1 MKKNNLWR
9 VIWIVGI
16 YAVLVLILYLVIMYK
31 VKWEDKDLH
40 KYLYFYNCNESLC
53 TSDVAQNKYYSRVL
67 CEDDVCP
74 YVSSINDNLV
84 ILNKKDKSWIY
95 DYANEIVLNDKYI
108 SYEYLKD
115 NYYIVKDNSN
125 NVGLINNNDETIIP
139 LDKYGKIIDFK
150 NNYLLYFKDGMY
162 YIKNNGYD
170 KIIFLKPLSFMNLSG
185 EVVKKFVS
193 YYKID
198 VENVLVI
205 HDDLDLEI
213 GKYKLKFDS
222 SSGGH
227 NGIKSIINMLN
238 SQKFGRLKVGISKS
252 ENVIDFVLSKFSRKE
267 QDIIDKNLDI
277 FRDILNDY
285 ENMDIF
291 TLMNKY
297 N

>member
-150 NNYLLYFKDGMY
+150 NN
-162 YIKNNGYD
+162 
-170 KIIFLKPLSFMNLSG
+170 IITMRSNAC
-185 EVVKKFVS
+185 
-193 YYKID
+193 
-198 VENVLVI
+198 
-205 HDDLDLEI
+205 
-213 GKYKLKFDS
+213 
-222 SSGGH
+222 
-227 NGIKSIINMLN
+227 
-238 SQKFGRLKVGISKS
+238 ISK
-252 ENVIDFVLSKFSRKE
+252 VQFFV
-267 QDIIDKNLDI
+267 
-277 FRDILNDY
+277 
-285 ENMDIF
+285 
-291 TLMNKY
+291 
-297 N
+297 

>member
-40 KYLYFYNCNESLC
+40 KYLYFYNCNDSLC

-84 ILNKKDKSWIY
+84 ILNKKDKSWVY

-108 SYEYLKD
+108 SYVYLKD

-162 YIKNNGYD
+162 YIKNITDDTELIASENELILINDKLYGYVEDNNYFIASYDTKNKVNDNSYNYMFSYEDIILTIND
-170 KIIFLKPLSFMNLSG
+170 K
-185 EVVKKFVS
+185 
-193 YYKID
+193 KID
-198 VENVLVI
+198 IMNTDLKSTLIMRITTYYDYTIEKERDSLNIKVRDNILYFNVKNE
-205 HDDLDLEI
+205 DE
-213 GKYKLKFDS
+213 KYTSYKYD
-222 SSGGH
+222 
-227 NGIKSIINMLN
+227 IKN
-238 SQKFGRLKVGISKS
+238 KK
-252 ENVIDFVLSKFSRKE
+252 
-267 QDIIDKNLDI
+267 
-277 FRDILNDY
+277 IL
-285 ENMDIF
+285 
-291 TLMNKY
+291 T
-297 N
+297 